1 MYNNS
6 MFPRTPDSFR
16 QKVEQVVQENMK
28 TTVGTEGHEK
38 SSSKSIF
45 EKIIVK
51 RKLEEDIM
59 RNVIDINKDKHVRKK
74 YGWQKKVGA
83 AVVVLAVVGTG
94 SFTVHAVVDSIVKTR
109 MESMPKEEKSDL
121 VDEVDKANVNA
132 STYSREF
139 TQEEK
144 EREKELTIA
153 YQKDGRFPEGELK
166 IVEDEGKVD
175 KDMLCFVPETS
186 YFYLPDR
193 NLTDEELLQII
204 DYSNKVNYALQE
216 RYKEKHFEEVAAQEK
231 KEKEARQKLEEEGAI
246 SEDEAVAKAQEWL
259 EKLCGTTGEDM
270 ELNYYID
277 TDTFGKEEAPVHQVD
292 WTIDGEEYCSFYID
306 AHGTLLSFMHSD
318 NASSTSVDAEEM
330 PISEAEKKVTSLR
343 QTAEKC
349 LKDSFGISENYK
361 KVYCVY
367 RKTVDGNKVSMNRM
381 TFSFVQEDGKAY
393 AVTLSCVDE
402 YLEDYEVIDKY
413 DEKLKEEVDKEIDA
427 QKIRGGVMCN
437 RVRVEL
443 E

>member
-28 TTVGTEGHEK
+28 STVSTEEHEK
-38 SSSKSIF
+38 SGSKSIF

-59 RNVIDINKDKHVRKK
+59 KNRIDNNKDKHVRRR

-83 AVVVLAVVGTG
+83 AVVVLAVVGAG
-94 SFTVHAVVDSIVKTR
+94 SFTVHAVVDSIVKAR
-109 MESMPKEEKSDL
+109 MESMSKEEKSDL
-121 VDEVDKANVNA
+121 VDEVDTANVDA
-132 STYSREF
+132 SMYSREF

-144 EREKELTIA
+144 ERQQELTIA

-166 IVEDEGKVD
+166 RVEDESQVD
-175 KDMLCFVPETS
+175 KDTLCFVPETL

-204 DYSNKVNYALQE
+204 DYNNKVDYVLQE
-216 RYKEKHFEEVAAQEK
+216 RYKEKNTEEVAAQEE
-231 KEKEARQKLEEEGAI
+231 KEKEARQKLAEEDSI

-259 EKLCGTTGEDM
+259 KKLCGTTGKDM
-270 ELNYYID
+270 ELNHYIETDVFD
-277 TDTFGKEEAPVHQVD
+277 TPVYQVN
-292 WTIDGEEYCSFYID
+292 WKITGVEYCYFYID
-306 AHGTLLSFMHSD
+306 AHGTLLSFTHSS
-318 NASSTSVDAEEM
+318 ASSTSVDAEEM
-330 PISEAEKKVTSLR
+330 SISEAEKKVDSLR
-343 QTAEKC
+343 QTAEKY

-361 KVYCVY
+361 KVYCEY
-367 RKTVDGNKVSMNRM
+367 RKTADGKKVTLNMM

-393 AVTLSCVDE
+393 TVRLSCVDE
-402 YLEDYEVIDKY
+402 YLDGYDVIDNY
-413 DEKLKEEVDKEIDA
+413 DERLKEEANGEGDYPD
-427 QKIRGGVMCN
+427 GVAGEK
-437 RVRVEL
+437 VRVEL

>member
-16 QKVEQVVQENMK
+16 QKVEQVVQDNMES
-28 TTVGTEGHEK
+28 TVSTEEHEK
-38 SSSKSIF
+38 SGSKSII

-59 RNVIDINKDKHVRKK
+59 KNRIDNNKDKHVRRR

-83 AVVVLAVVGTG
+83 AVVVLAVVGAG
-94 SFTVHAVVDSIVKTR
+94 SFTVHAVVDSIVKAR
-109 MESMPKEEKSDL
+109 MESMSKEEKSDL
-121 VDEVDKANVNA
+121 VDEVDTANVDA

-144 EREKELTIA
+144 ERKKELTIA

-166 IVEDEGKVD
+166 RVEDESQVD
-175 KDMLCFVPETS
+175 KDTLCFVPETLH
-186 YFYLPDR
+186 FYLPDR

-204 DYSNKVNYALQE
+204 DYSNKVNYVLQE
-216 RYKEKHFEEVAAQEK
+216 RYKEEYPEEVAAQEEKK
-231 KEKEARQKLEEEGAI
+231 KELRQKLADEDAI

-259 EKLCGTTGEDM
+259 EKLCGTTGKGM
-270 ELNYYID
+270 ELNHSE
-277 TDTFGKEEAPVHQVD
+277 TDIFETPVYNVN
-292 WTIDGEEYCSFYID
+292 WSITGAEYCYFYID
-306 AHGTLLSFMHSD
+306 AHGTLLSFSHND
-318 NASSTSVDAEEM
+318 NASSTSEDAEKM
-330 PISEAEKKVTSLR
+330 SISEAEKKVDSLR
-343 QTAEKC
+343 QTAEKY

-361 KVYCVY
+361 KVYCEY
-367 RKTVDGNKVSMNRM
+367 RKTADGKKVTLNMM

-393 AVTLSCVDE
+393 AIRLSCVDE
-402 YLEDYEVIDKY
+402 YLNGYDVIDNY
-413 DEKLKEEVDKEIDA
+413 DERLKEETNGEGDYPDGATGE
-427 QKIRGGVMCN
+427 M
-437 RVRVEL
+437 VRVEL

>member
-6 MFPRTPDSFR
+6 MFPRTPNSFR
-16 QKVEQVVQENMK
+16 QKVKQVVQENVK
-28 TTVGTEGHEK
+28 TTVSTEEQEK
-38 SSSKSIF
+38 SGSKSIF

-51 RKLEEDIM
+51 RKWEEDIM
-59 RNVIDINKDKHVRKK
+59 KNMIDINKDKQVRRR

-83 AVVVLAVVGTG
+83 AVVMLAVVGTG
-94 SFTVHAVVDSIVKTR
+94 SFTVHAVVDSIVKDR
-109 MESMPKEEKSDL
+109 MESMSKEEKSNL
-121 VDEVDKANVNA
+121 VDEVDTANVDA

-139 TQEEK
+139 TQKEK
-144 EREKELTIA
+144 ERKKELTIA

-166 IVEDEGKVD
+166 RVEDESQVD
-175 KDMLCFVPETS
+175 KDTLCFVPETS

-204 DYSNKVNYALQE
+204 DYNNKVNYALQE
-216 RYKEKHFEEVAAQEK
+216 RYKEEYPEEVAAQEEK
-231 KEKEARQKLEEEGAI
+231 KNEAKQKLEEKDAI

-259 EKLCGTTGEDM
+259 EKLCGTTGKDM
-270 ELNYYID
+270 ELNHYIE
-277 TDTFGKEEAPVHQVD
+277 TEIFETPVYQVKWSIAD
-292 WTIDGEEYCSFYID
+292 EYHYFYID
-306 AHGTLLSFMHSD
+306 ANGTLRMFTQSD

-330 PISEAEKKVTSLR
+330 FISEAEKKVDSLR
-343 QTAEKC
+343 QTAEKY

-367 RKTVDGNKVSMNRM
+367 RKTVDGNKVTLNRM

-402 YLEDYEVIDKY
+402 YLDDYEVIDNY
-413 DEKLKEEVDKEIDA
+413 DERLKEEANEEIDDNVGA
-427 QKIRGGVMCN
+427 IGEK
-437 RVRVEL
+437 VRMEL